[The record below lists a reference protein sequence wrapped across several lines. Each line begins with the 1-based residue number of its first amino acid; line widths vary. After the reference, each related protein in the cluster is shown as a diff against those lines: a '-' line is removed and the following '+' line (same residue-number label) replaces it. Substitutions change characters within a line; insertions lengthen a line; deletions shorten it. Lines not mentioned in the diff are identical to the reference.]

1 MSKLEAMKNP
11 ACFILAISILA
22 SCESPMEKPLSK
34 QPIVKDSPKPLP
46 KQLIAN
52 DTTIPTV
59 DNKEPPQYKPKTH
72 LHDTTYVEGSF
83 ILFLCP
89 DDSRY
94 AELESI
100 SEDVGTGDSDFG
112 IGISNTLDSLKQ
124 NPQYSNIKG
133 LVSTHRYINI
143 KDCIGGPL
151 VIDRDTVNYGFIMSA
166 KGKHIDSDLNS
177 VHSGHYC
184 GEIDSY
190 FFGKGI

>member
-1 MSKLEAMKNP
+1 MKNL
-11 ACFILAISILA
+11 ACLILTLSIFA
-22 SCESPMEKPLSK
+22 SCESPVGRPLSK
-34 QPIVKDSPKPLP
+34 QPIVKDTPKPLP
-46 KQLIAN
+46 KQLN
-52 DTTIPTV
+52 DTTIPTD
-59 DNKEPPQYKPKTH
+59 DNKEPPQYSLKTH

-89 DDSRY
+89 NESRY

-112 IGISNTLDSLKQ
+112 VGISNTLDSLKQ

-133 LVSTHRYINI
+133 LVSTNRYINI

-151 VIDRDTVNYGFIMSA
+151 VIDRDTVSYGFIMSA
-166 KGKHIDSDLNS
+166 KGKHIDSALNS
-177 VHSGHYC
+177 VHSRHYC

-190 FFGKGI
+190 FFGRGI